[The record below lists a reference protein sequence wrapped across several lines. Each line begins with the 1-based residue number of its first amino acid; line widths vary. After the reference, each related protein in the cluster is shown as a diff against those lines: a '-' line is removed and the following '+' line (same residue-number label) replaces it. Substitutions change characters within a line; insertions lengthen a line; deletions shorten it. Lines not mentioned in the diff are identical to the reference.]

1 MFGFRRTSILLI
13 FALVV
18 ITNINYAANVIWH
31 DNSYDI
37 LSKEEKL
44 IERDGLYYYTRYDN
58 TLFKSNYK
66 NRFRRINDT
75 KFFVDYDGV
84 LYVKHENS
92 YLPVPAGMINDLA
105 GKNITS
111 ATVVKSLG
119 DNAFCIYEKNVCPT
133 LTEESTIYHK
143 SQGNDFN
150 DKLVVVGDSFA
161 YLFNLFS
168 GYNTA
173 FSCCPGYTV
182 REIKNELVD
191 YIPKNKFKYCFLL
204 IGPNDYM
211 HQTLPQDFK
220 IELEELITEL
230 EGSGMRVIMTDYL
243 DINYQRY
250 NQPTS
255 FFTVNY
261 NIYAG
266 IVQQVISNKSVI
278 YIKSKDLLGKYG
290 YGINDYIHPH
300 KIYFEMIGERLKDE
314 IH

>member
-1 MFGFRRTSILLI
+1 MFSIKKVNILLI
-13 FALVV
+13 IISIV
-18 ITNINYAANVIWH
+18 IANFNYAANIIWH

-37 LSKEEKL
+37 LSGEEKL
-44 IERDGLYYYTRYDN
+44 IERDGLYYYSRYDN
-58 TLFKSNYK
+58 SIVKSNYK
-66 NRFRRINDT
+66 NRLKRINDT

-92 YLPVPAGMINDLA
+92 YLPVPAGMINDLN
-105 GKNITS
+105 GKSVTS
-111 ATVVKSLG
+111 ETIVKSLG
-119 DNAFCIYEKNVCPT
+119 DNAFCIYEKNECPT
-133 LTEESTIYHK
+133 LTEESTIYHR

-168 GYNTA
+168 GYSTA

-191 YIPKNKFKYCFLL
+191 YIPKNKFKYCLLL

-220 IELEELITEL
+220 TELEELITEL
-230 EGSGMRVIMTDYL
+230 EGNGMKVIMTDYL

-250 NQPTS
+250 EQPTS
-255 FFTVNY
+255 FFTIN
-261 NIYAG
+261 NMTYAG
-266 IVQQVISNKSVI
+266 IVQQVINNRSII
-278 YIKSKDLLGKYG
+278 YIKSKDLLEKYG
-290 YGINDYIHPH
+290 YGINDYIHPY
-300 KIYFEMIGERLKDE
+300 KLYFEMIGERLKNE